1 MCVQTN
7 YCNLNA
13 IDLCGVIR
21 NVYTV
26 VFGQCG
32 IIQIDQKNLSSKII
46 HKESVTTLS
55 RVLLTKP
62 DQAVAVQVSSIT
74 FIKTHFLS
82 K

>member
-7 YCNLNA
+7 CCNLNA

-46 HKESVTTLS
+46 HKESVTTLC
-55 RVLLTKP
+55 
-62 DQAVAVQVSSIT
+62 
-74 FIKTHFLS
+74 
-82 K
+82 